1 MTMDLI
7 DIVSSLEQ
15 NEELHLARLLV
26 LLNAFMKKDA
36 SAVEGITKLAKLDF
50 LLRYPSYFE
59 AALEKRGVQRA
70 KLQVSDFERKSIE
83 ATMVRYRF
91 GPWDH
96 RYRRF
101 LNNLASRGFVTF
113 KVEGRKISID
123 LTDSGVSIAETISRQ
138 TEFEQLVFRSSMLA
152 KHLDLSA
159 TKLMNFIYDTFP
171 ELNSMQLNDEI
182 DATGLI
188 GEN

>member
-1 MTMDLI
+1 MDLI

-26 LLNAFMKKDA
+26 LLKAFMKKDA
-36 SAVEGITKLAKLDF
+36 NAVEGITKLAKLDF

-59 AALEKRGVQRA
+59 AALEKRGVQRE
-70 KLQVSDFERKSIE
+70 KLKVAEYERKSIE

-101 LNNLASRGFVTF
+101 LNNLAGRGFVSF
-113 KVEGRKISID
+113 NVEGRKVSID
-123 LTDSGVSIAETISRQ
+123 LTDAGVEIARQ
-138 TEFEQLVFRSSMLA
+138 LAEQAEFEPLVFRSEMLA
-152 KHLDLSA
+152 RHLDLSA

-182 DATGLI
+182 GATGLI

>member
-1 MTMDLI
+1 
-7 DIVSSLEQ
+7 
-15 NEELHLARLLV
+15 
-26 LLNAFMKKDA
+26 
-36 SAVEGITKLAKLDF
+36 
-50 LLRYPSYFE
+50 
-59 AALEKRGVQRA
+59 
-70 KLQVSDFERKSIE
+70 
-83 ATMVRYRF
+83 MVRYKF

-101 LNNLASRGFVTF
+101 LNNLAARGFVTF

-123 LTDSGVSIAETISRQ
+123 LTDSGVAFAETLSKQ
-138 TEFEQLVFRSSMLA
+138 VEFEQLAFRSAMLSR
-152 KHLDLSA
+152 HLDLSA